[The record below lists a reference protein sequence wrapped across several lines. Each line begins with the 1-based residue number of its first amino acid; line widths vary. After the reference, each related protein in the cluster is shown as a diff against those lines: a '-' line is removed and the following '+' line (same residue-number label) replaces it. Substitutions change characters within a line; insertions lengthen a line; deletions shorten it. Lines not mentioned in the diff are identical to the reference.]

1 MSRKIAR
8 EELFKLLFEAD
19 MNKVTP
25 LQRLEKFLE
34 DGNRRVEILDD
45 QQEDEDQYEDQ
56 YERTSNNVEEL
67 LLSKTEVEFIK
78 EFAEGIDKHYGT
90 INQELSEKMN
100 EWSIET
106 VGNVER
112 SLLRFGVY
120 ELMYEETGFE
130 IVLNEIIELAKIY
143 GDAGSHEFV
152 NGVLAKFVKK

>member
-25 LQRLEKFLE
+25 LERLEEFLE
-34 DGNRRVEILDD
+34 DGNRKVEVS
-45 QQEDEDQYEDQ
+45 ENEE
-56 YERTSNNVEEL
+56 TSNNVEEL
-67 LLSKTEVEFIK
+67 TLTKTEVEFIK
-78 EFAEGIDKHYGT
+78 EFAAGIDKHYGT
-90 INQELSEKMN
+90 INQEIAEKMD
-100 EWSIET
+100 EWSLET

-130 IVLNEIIELAKIY
+130 IVLNEIIELAKVY
-143 GDAGSHEFV
+143 GDATSHEFV

>member
-25 LQRLEKFLE
+25 LERLEKFLE
-34 DGNRRVEILDD
+34 DGNRRVEIS
-45 QQEDEDQYEDQ
+45 EDEEA
-56 YERTSNNVEEL
+56 SNNVEEL
-67 LLSKTEVEFIK
+67 VLTKTEVEFIK
-78 EFAEGIDKHYGT
+78 EFAAGIDKHYGT
-90 INQELSEKMN
+90 INQEIAEKMN

-143 GDAGSHEFV
+143 GDATSHEFV
-152 NGVLAKFVKK
+152 NGVLAKFVK

>member
-25 LQRLEKFLE
+25 LERLEEFLE
-34 DGNRRVEILDD
+34 DGNRKVEVS
-45 QQEDEDQYEDQ
+45 ENEE
-56 YERTSNNVEEL
+56 TSNNVEEL
-67 LLSKTEVEFIK
+67 TLTKTEVEFIK
-78 EFAEGIDKHYGT
+78 EFAAGIDKHYGT
-90 INQELSEKMN
+90 INQEIAEKMD
-100 EWSIET
+100 EWSLET
-106 VGNVER
+106 IGNVER

-130 IVLNEIIELAKIY
+130 IVLNEIIELAKVY
-143 GDAGSHEFV
+143 GDATSHEFV

>member
-25 LQRLEKFLE
+25 LQRLEEFLE
-34 DGNRRVEILDD
+34 DGNRRVEIS
-45 QQEDEDQYEDQ
+45 EDEE
-56 YERTSNNVEEL
+56 TSNNVEEL
-67 LLSKTEVEFIK
+67 TLTKTEVEFIK
-78 EFAEGIDKHYGT
+78 EFAAGIDKHYGT
-90 INQELSEKMN
+90 INQEIAEKMD
-100 EWSIET
+100 EWSLET

-143 GDAGSHEFV
+143 GDATSHEFV

>member
-25 LQRLEKFLE
+25 LQRLDIFLE
-34 DGNRRVEILDD
+34 DGKRRVENL
-45 QQEDEDQYEDQ
+45 EEVEA
-56 YERTSNNVEEL
+56 TNNVEEFSL
-67 LLSKTEVEFIK
+67 TDSEIEFIK
-78 EFAEGIDKHYGT
+78 NFAAGIDKHYGT
-90 INQELSEKMN
+90 INAELDEKMD
-100 EWSIET
+100 EWSLET

-143 GDAGSHEFV
+143 GDAASHEFV
-152 NGVLAKFVKK
+152 NGVLAKFVSK

>member
-25 LQRLEKFLE
+25 LERLEEFLE
-34 DGNRRVEILDD
+34 DGNRRVEIS
-45 QQEDEDQYEDQ
+45 EDEEA
-56 YERTSNNVEEL
+56 SNNVEEL
-67 LLSKTEVEFIK
+67 TLTKTEVEFIK
-78 EFAEGIDKHYGT
+78 EFAAGIDRHYGT
-90 INQELSEKMN
+90 INQEIAEKMD
-100 EWSIET
+100 EWSLET
-106 VGNVER
+106 VGSVER

-143 GDAGSHEFV
+143 GDATSHEFV

>member
-25 LQRLEKFLE
+25 LQRLDEFLE
-34 DGNRRVEILDD
+34 DGNRMVEVS
-45 QQEDEDQYEDQ
+45 EDEEV
-56 YERTSNNVEEL
+56 SNNVEEL
-67 LLSKTEVEFIK
+67 ILTKTEVEFIK
-78 EFAEGIDKHYGT
+78 EFAEGIDRHYGT
-90 INQELSEKMN
+90 INQEIVEKMD
-100 EWSIET
+100 EWSLET
-106 VGNVER
+106 IGSVER

-130 IVLNEIIELAKIY
+130 IVLNEIIELAKVY
-143 GDAGSHEFV
+143 GDATSHEFV

>member
-25 LQRLEKFLE
+25 LERLEKFLE
-34 DGNRRVEILDD
+34 DGNRRVEIS
-45 QQEDEDQYEDQ
+45 EDEEA
-56 YERTSNNVEEL
+56 SNNVEEL
-67 LLSKTEVEFIK
+67 ILTKTEVEFIK
-78 EFAEGIDKHYGT
+78 EFAAGIDKHYGT
-90 INQELSEKMN
+90 INQEIAEKMN

-143 GDAGSHEFV
+143 GDATSHEFV

>member
-25 LQRLEKFLE
+25 LERLEEFLE
-34 DGNRRVEILDD
+34 DGNRKVEVL
-45 QQEDEDQYEDQ
+45 ENEE
-56 YERTSNNVEEL
+56 TSNNVEEL
-67 LLSKTEVEFIK
+67 TLTKTEVEFIK
-78 EFAEGIDKHYGT
+78 EFAAGIDKHYGT
-90 INQELSEKMN
+90 INQEIAEKMD
-100 EWSIET
+100 EWSLET

-130 IVLNEIIELAKIY
+130 IVLNEIIELAKVY
-143 GDAGSHEFV
+143 GDATSHEFV

>member
-25 LQRLEKFLE
+25 LERLEEFLE
-34 DGNRRVEILDD
+34 DGNRKVEVS
-45 QQEDEDQYEDQ
+45 EDEE
-56 YERTSNNVEEL
+56 TSNNVEEL
-67 LLSKTEVEFIK
+67 TLTKTEVEFIK
-78 EFAEGIDKHYGT
+78 EFAAGIDKHYGT
-90 INQELSEKMN
+90 INQEIAEKMD
-100 EWSIET
+100 EWSLET

-130 IVLNEIIELAKIY
+130 IVLNEIIELAKVY
-143 GDAGSHEFV
+143 GDATSHEFV

>member
-25 LQRLEKFLE
+25 LQRLESFLE
-34 DGNRRVEILDD
+34 NGNRRVERLE
-45 QQEDEDQYEDQ
+45 EDED
-56 YERTSNNVEEL
+56 SNNVEEFI
-67 LLSKTEVEFIK
+67 LSETEKEFII
-78 EFAEGIDKHYGT
+78 EFAQGIDKHYGT
-90 INQELSEKMN
+90 INQEISENMD
-100 EWSIET
+100 EWSLQTI
-106 VGNVER
+106 GSVER

-143 GDAGSHEFV
+143 GDATSHEFV
-152 NGVLAKFVKK
+152 NGVLAKFVKSK

>member
-25 LQRLEKFLE
+25 LERLEEFLE
-34 DGNRRVEILDD
+34 DGNRRVEIS
-45 QQEDEDQYEDQ
+45 EDEE
-56 YERTSNNVEEL
+56 TPNNVEEL
-67 LLSKTEVEFIK
+67 TLTKTEVEFIK
-78 EFAEGIDKHYGT
+78 EFAAGIDKHYGT
-90 INQELSEKMN
+90 INQEIAEKMD
-100 EWSIET
+100 EWSLET

-143 GDAGSHEFV
+143 GDATSHEFV

>member
-1 MSRKIAR
+1 MSERLASRKVAR

-25 LQRLEKFLE
+25 LQRLDEFLE
-34 DGNRRVEILDD
+34 DGNRRVELSS
-45 QQEDEDQYEDQ
+45 EENEG
-56 YERTSNNVEEL
+56 SNNVEEIEL
-67 LLSKTEVEFIK
+67 VEGEIKFIK
-78 EFAEGIDKHYGT
+78 EFAAGIDKHYGT
-90 INQELSEKMN
+90 INAELAEKMD
-100 EWSIET
+100 EWSLET
-106 VGNVER
+106 IGNVER

-143 GDAGSHEFV
+143 GDTTSHEFV

>member
-25 LQRLEKFLE
+25 LQRLEEFLE
-34 DGNRRVEILDD
+34 DGNRRVEVS
-45 QQEDEDQYEDQ
+45 EDEE
-56 YERTSNNVEEL
+56 TSNNVEEL
-67 LLSKTEVEFIK
+67 TLTKTEVEFIK
-78 EFAEGIDKHYGT
+78 EFAAGIDKHYGT
-90 INQELSEKMN
+90 INQEIAEKMD
-100 EWSIET
+100 EWSLET

-143 GDAGSHEFV
+143 GDATSHEFV

>member
-25 LQRLEKFLE
+25 LERLEKFLE
-34 DGNRRVEILDD
+34 DGNRRVEILEGE
-45 QQEDEDQYEDQ
+45 ED
-56 YERTSNNVEEL
+56 SNNVEEL
-67 LLSKTEVEFIK
+67 ILSKTEIEFII
-78 EFAEGIDKHYGT
+78 EFAQGIDKHYGT
-90 INQELSEKMN
+90 INQEIAEKMD
-100 EWSIET
+100 EWSLQTI
-106 VGNVER
+106 GSVER

-143 GDAGSHEFV
+143 GDATSHEFV

>member
-25 LQRLEKFLE
+25 LQRLEEFLE
-34 DGNRRVEILDD
+34 DGNRRVEMS
-45 QQEDEDQYEDQ
+45 EDEE
-56 YERTSNNVEEL
+56 TSNNVEEL
-67 LLSKTEVEFIK
+67 TLTKTEVEFIK
-78 EFAEGIDKHYGT
+78 EFAAGIDKHYGT
-90 INQELSEKMN
+90 INQEIAEKMD
-100 EWSIET
+100 EWSLET

-143 GDAGSHEFV
+143 GDATSHEFV

>member
-25 LQRLEKFLE
+25 LERLDKFLE
-34 DGNRRVEILDD
+34 DGNRRVELI
-45 QQEDEDQYEDQ
+45 DEP
-56 YERTSNNVEEL
+56 SNNIKEL
-67 LLSKTEVEFIK
+67 VLAKTEIEFIK
-78 EFAEGIDKHYGT
+78 EFAAGIDKHYGS
-90 INQELSEKMN
+90 INQILSERMD
-100 EWSIET
+100 EWSLET
-106 VGNVER
+106 IGSVER

-143 GDAGSHEFV
+143 GDTISHEFV
-152 NGVLAKFVKK
+152 NGVLAKFIKK

>member
-25 LQRLEKFLE
+25 LQRLESFLE
-34 DGNRRVEILDD
+34 DGNRRVERLEEE
-45 QQEDEDQYEDQ
+45 ED
-56 YERTSNNVEEL
+56 SNNVQEL
-67 LLSKTEVEFIK
+67 ILSETEKEFII

-90 INQELSEKMN
+90 INQELDEKMD
-100 EWSIET
+100 EWSLQTI
-106 VGNVER
+106 GSVER

-143 GDAGSHEFV
+143 GDTTSHEFV
-152 NGVLAKFVKK
+152 NGVLAKFVKN

>member
-25 LQRLEKFLE
+25 LQKLETFLQ
-34 DGNRRVEILDD
+34 DGNRRVEIS
-45 QQEDEDQYEDQ
+45 EDEEG
-56 YERTSNNVEEL
+56 SNDVQEL
-67 LLSKTEVEFIK
+67 NLTKTEVDFIK
-78 EFAEGIDKHYGT
+78 EFAAGIDKHYGT
-90 INQELSEKMN
+90 INQEISEKMN
-100 EWSIET
+100 EWSLET
-106 VGNVER
+106 VGSVER

-143 GDAGSHEFV
+143 GDVTSHEFV

>member
-25 LQRLEKFLE
+25 LQRLDIFLE
-34 DGNRRVEILDD
+34 DGKRRSENLEEVE
-45 QQEDEDQYEDQ
+45 
-56 YERTSNNVEEL
+56 TANNVEEFSL
-67 LLSKTEVEFIK
+67 TKSEIEFIK
-78 EFAEGIDKHYGT
+78 EFAAGIDKHYGT
-90 INQELSEKMN
+90 INAELDEKMD
-100 EWSIET
+100 EWSLET

-143 GDAGSHEFV
+143 GDAASHEFV
-152 NGVLAKFVKK
+152 NGVLAKFVSK

>member
-25 LQRLEKFLE
+25 LERLETFLA
-34 DGNRRVEILDD
+34 DGNRKVEKVG
-45 QQEDEDQYEDQ
+45 EDGEQ
-56 YERTSNNVEEL
+56 SNNVEEHI
-67 LLSKTEVEFIK
+67 LSENEVEFIK
-78 EFAEGIDKHYGT
+78 NFAAGIDKHYGT
-90 INQELSEKMN
+90 INQELAEKMD
-100 EWSIET
+100 EWSLET
-106 VGNVER
+106 IGNIER

-130 IVLNEIIELAKIY
+130 IVLNEIIELAKVY
-143 GDAGSHEFV
+143 GDTTSHEFV

>member
-25 LQRLEKFLE
+25 LQKLETFLQ
-34 DGNRRVEILDD
+34 DGNRRVEIS
-45 QQEDEDQYEDQ
+45 EDEEG
-56 YERTSNNVEEL
+56 SNDVQEL
-67 LLSKTEVEFIK
+67 NLTKTEVDFIK
-78 EFAEGIDKHYGT
+78 EFAAGIDKHYGT
-90 INQELSEKMN
+90 INQEISEKMN
-100 EWSIET
+100 EWSLET
-106 VGNVER
+106 VGSVER

-130 IVLNEIIELAKIY
+130 IVLNEIIELAKVY
-143 GDAGSHEFV
+143 GDTTSHEFV

>member
-25 LQRLEKFLE
+25 LQRLEEFLE
-34 DGNRRVEILDD
+34 DGNRRVEMS
-45 QQEDEDQYEDQ
+45 EDEEV
-56 YERTSNNVEEL
+56 SNNVEEL
-67 LLSKTEVEFIK
+67 TLTKTEVEFIK
-78 EFAEGIDKHYGT
+78 EFAAGIDKHYGT
-90 INQELSEKMN
+90 INQEIAEKMD
-100 EWSIET
+100 EWSLET

-143 GDAGSHEFV
+143 GDATSHEFV

>member
-25 LQRLEKFLE
+25 LERLEKFLE
-34 DGNRRVEILDD
+34 DGNRRVEIS
-45 QQEDEDQYEDQ
+45 EDEEA
-56 YERTSNNVEEL
+56 SNNVEEL
-67 LLSKTEVEFIK
+67 VLTKTEVEFIK
-78 EFAEGIDKHYGT
+78 EFAVGIDKHYGT
-90 INQELSEKMN
+90 INQEIAEKMN

-143 GDAGSHEFV
+143 GDATSHEFV

>member
-25 LQRLEKFLE
+25 MQRLENFLE
-34 DGNRRVEILDD
+34 EGTRRAEKFGEEET
-45 QQEDEDQYEDQ
+45 Q
-56 YERTSNNVEEL
+56 NNVEEL
-67 LLSKTEVEFIK
+67 ELSNSEVKFIK
-78 EFAEGIDKHYGT
+78 EFAAGIDKHYGT
-90 INQELSEKMN
+90 INQELSEKME
-100 EWSIET
+100 EWSLET
-106 VGNVER
+106 IGSVER

-143 GDAGSHEFV
+143 GDTGSHEFV
-152 NGVLAKFVKK
+152 NGVLAKFVKNN

>member
-25 LQRLEKFLE
+25 LERLEEFLE
-34 DGNRRVEILDD
+34 DGNRRVEIS
-45 QQEDEDQYEDQ
+45 EDEE
-56 YERTSNNVEEL
+56 TSNNVEEL
-67 LLSKTEVEFIK
+67 TLTKTEVEFIK
-78 EFAEGIDKHYGT
+78 EFAAGIDKHYGT
-90 INQELSEKMN
+90 INQEIAEKMD
-100 EWSIET
+100 EWSLET

-143 GDAGSHEFV
+143 GDATSHEFV

>member
-25 LQRLEKFLE
+25 LERLEQFLE
-34 DGNRRVEILDD
+34 DGNRRVELT
-45 QQEDEDQYEDQ
+45 DEP
-56 YERTSNNVEEL
+56 SNNVEEL
-67 LLSKTEVEFIK
+67 ILTKTEIEFIK
-78 EFAEGIDKHYGT
+78 EFAAGIDKHYGT
-90 INQELSEKMN
+90 INYELSEKMD
-100 EWSIET
+100 EWSLET
-106 VGNVER
+106 IGNVER

-143 GDAGSHEFV
+143 GDTTSHEFV
-152 NGVLAKFVKK
+152 NGVLAKFVNK